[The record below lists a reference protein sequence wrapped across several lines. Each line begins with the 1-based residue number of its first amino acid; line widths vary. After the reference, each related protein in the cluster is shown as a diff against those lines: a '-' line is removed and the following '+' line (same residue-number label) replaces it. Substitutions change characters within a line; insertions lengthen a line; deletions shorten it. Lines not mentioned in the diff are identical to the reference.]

1 MRCVINLG
9 GSLSDVPSREP
20 KHGPRVKGRVGLTKH
35 RRGHIAALL
44 AAAWAFAPGAQAAPP
59 PAQVVLPAF
68 PAAGPLV
75 VSTTI
80 ARAQPSD
87 TGRRIVVLHEFR
99 SDYRAQYLLAIRG
112 HRDAHGQ
119 LWVQVRLQLR
129 PNGTLGWIRASA
141 VQLST
146 TRDKIVV
153 HRGRRQVEIFE
164 NGKLVVEAPVAV
176 GAPGRETPLGNFY
189 VTARFVPD
197 DPFLGTFAVATSAYS
212 KLTEWPG
219 GGVVGIHGTSAPQL
233 LGQAVSH
240 GCVRISN
247 TTAALLRRYAPVGTP
262 VSIVAD

>member
-1 MRCVINLG
+1 M
-9 GSLSDVPSREP
+9 
-20 KHGPRVKGRVGLTKH
+20 H
-35 RRGHIAALL
+35 RTAHIIAVL
-44 AAAWAFAPGAQAAPP
+44 AAGWVFASAAQAAVPGAADAARRP
-59 PAQVVLPAF
+59 GALPVF

-75 VSTTI
+75 VSSVI
-80 ARAQPSD
+80 ARAEPRD
-87 TGRRIVVLHEFR
+87 TARAIVVVHGFR
-99 SDYRAQYLLAIRG
+99 PDFRAQYVLAIAGR
-112 HRDAHGQ
+112 RDAHGE
-119 LWVQVRLQLR
+119 LWVQIRLQLR

-153 HRGRRQVEIFE
+153 HRGRRKIDIFE
-164 NGKLVVEAPVAV
+164 KGRLVVEAPVAV